1 MSSSPN
7 TIATLVQAR
16 VKPILD
22 LVDELRTMG
31 VGQYLP
37 LPQIAVMGDQSSGKS
52 SVLEALSGIA
62 FPRGTGCVTRC
73 PTQVNMRSGSVWKA
87 KISCPALPAYVRTFS
102 EQERCNIS
110 VAIIDITDKLTQG
123 NKDKFPDWKD
133 EKNYILLELV
143 TPNAPEL
150 TIVDLP
156 GIVRTAT
163 DGQSEDV
170 IAIIDCMLNHFLK
183 NPRTCILAVIPANV
197 DLATSEILQRAA
209 KVDPQGSRTIGV
221 LTKPDLVDKG
231 GEGEVLQVLTNIK
244 RPLQHGY
251 FMLKNRSQEQL
262 NKKVSFKEAKESE
275 MEFFKTSPYSGYR
288 SQLGIEA
295 LQSALAELLVSR
307 IQLALP
313 EIKSEVDCILESS
326 QQQLETLGQTPPEG
340 PGAQRTACF
349 SVVREILGD
358 MRGEMSGNCS
368 EEQLLYIERDHRHKF
383 AADVLATRPGFGGEF
398 DGFDGK
404 VVDVDDDN
412 EDSEDKERSIGDELK
427 NICWNEGHKQT
438 ITPLGKRMQYNGYA
452 VVVTGYNVYYRG
464 DLAKKIASRRGREL
478 PGFMNFKV
486 FTSLMTDYVGLWKEP
501 TALYRAS
508 VKELM
513 SDIVQS
519 LTTKHSK
526 PFSQLEGWVNV
537 ILQDFF
543 TRNHERLVVRLDKLL
558 EQECSPST
566 ENHYLWDTIN
576 KIRNDRTKKK
586 ISEMADAN
594 VYNHKP
600 NRLPGYVKKTEVIA
614 LLRSTM
620 DGNASNESQELQD
633 MIDMLSAYWKLAR
646 KRYVDNV
653 GQTMTDLFTSPDLLK
668 ALEAELHDKI
678 IGSSEEGLACLFVQ
692 NKQIKTQR
700 LALDEKITLMK
711 KAKARLEEELRVF

>member
-1 MSSSPN
+1 MSSAQN
-7 TIATLVQAR
+7 IATILKAR
-16 VKPILD
+16 TGPIID

-73 PTQVNMRSGSVWKA
+73 PTQLNMRNGSVWKA
-87 KISCPALPAYVRTFS
+87 TISCPALPEYVQTFS

-110 VAIIDITDKLTQG
+110 VAILDITDKLTEG
-123 NKDKFPDWKD
+123 NKDKFPDWKN
-133 EKNYILLELV
+133 EKNSILLELV
-143 TPNAPEL
+143 TPTAPEL

-170 IAIIDCMLNHFLK
+170 IATIDSMLNHFLE

-209 KVDPQGSRTIGV
+209 KVDPEGSRTIGV

-275 MEFFKTSPYSGYR
+275 MEFFKTSPYSDYR

-313 EIKSEVDCILESS
+313 DIKTEVDCILESS
-326 QQQLETLGQTPPEG
+326 QQQLETLGKTPPEG
-340 PGAQRTACF
+340 LGVQRAACF
-349 SVVREILGD
+349 SVVSDILSD
-358 MRGEMSGNCS
+358 MRGEMSGNYS
-368 EEQLLYIERDHRHKF
+368 EKQLLYSERDHRHKF
-383 AADVLATRPGFGGEF
+383 AADILATRPGFGGEF
-398 DGFDGK
+398 DTFDGK
-404 VVDVDDDN
+404 VVEVDEDS
-412 EDSEDKERSIGDELK
+412 EDSEDKEWSIGKELK
-427 NICWNEGHKQT
+427 NIAWGEGCKQST
-438 ITPLGKRMQYNGYA
+438 TPLGQKMVTNGNV

-501 TALYRAS
+501 TALYRES

-513 SDIVQS
+513 STIVQS
-519 LTTKHSK
+519 LTTKHSQ
-526 PFSQLEGWVNV
+526 PFSQLEKWVNV

-543 TRNHERLVVRLDKLL
+543 KRNYEQLVVRLDKLL

-576 KIRNDRTKKK
+576 KIRNERTRKK
-586 ISEMADAN
+586 IEAMADPQ
-594 VYNHKP
+594 VYTH
-600 NRLPGYVKKTEVIA
+600 NRTSLIGYVKKTEVIA
-614 LLRSTM
+614 LLQSTM

-653 GQTMTDLFTSPDLLK
+653 GQTITDLFTSPDLLK
-668 ALEAELHDKI
+668 RLQTELAEKI
-678 IGSSEEGLACLFVQ
+678 IGLGEEGLTGLFIQ
-692 NKQIKTQR
+692 NKQIQIQR
-700 LALDEKITLMK
+700 LRLDEQIKTMEQ
-711 KAKARLEEELRVF
+711 AKTRLDVFMS